1 MKFSSNQY
9 EKLCKAC
16 NDILLDSKEN
26 LIRQSIPWLHVL
38 NEHPTA
44 LKKYNQLWLKENSFK
59 DISKFFIFFLLSLLK
74 KEQKKEI
81 DFLRKYI

>member
-26 LIRQSIPWLHVL
+26 LIGEILPVKILAS
-38 NEHPTA
+38 NG
-44 LKKYNQLWLKENSFK
+44 
-59 DISKFFIFFLLSLLK
+59 LSLSG
-74 KEQKKEI
+74 ECVI
-81 DFLRKYI
+81 

>member
-59 DISKFFIFFLLSLLK
+59 DISKFFIFF
-74 KEQKKEI
+74 
-81 DFLRKYI
+81 Y